1 MDVTALVMA
10 GGKGIRL
17 DLDEEKPL
25 LQLGGKPVIE
35 YVLTALRNAK
45 NVNNIVVAV
54 SHHSPKTAK
63 LMSIDKISTI
73 TTPGKE
79 YVFDLG
85 YAVKRLN
92 SEFVLAIA
100 ADLPFIT
107 GEIIDFIIE
116 SYQKC
121 GKPALSV
128 VVPIETKEK
137 MGLGGDYVIEFGD
150 KRVVPAGINVID
162 GKRIEEEELD
172 QELCLIDRKEVAINI
187 NTQKELE
194 IAKTL
199 IEESF
204 PE

>member
-10 GGKGIRL
+10 GGKGTRL

-25 LQLGGKPVIE
+25 LQLRGKPVIE
-35 YVLTALRNAK
+35 YVLTALK
-45 NVNNIVVAV
+45 NSKKVDKIVVAV

-63 LMSIDKISTI
+63 LMSKSKISTMI
-73 TTPGKE
+73 TPGKE

-92 SEFVLAIA
+92 LEFVLAIA

-116 SYQKC
+116 IYQKS

-128 VVPIETKEK
+128 VVPI
-137 MGLGGDYVIEFGD
+137 
-150 KRVVPAGINVID
+150 
-162 GKRIEEEELD
+162 
-172 QELCLIDRKEVAINI
+172 
-187 NTQKELE
+187 
-194 IAKTL
+194 
-199 IEESF
+199 
-204 PE
+204 

>member
-10 GGKGIRL
+10 GGKGTRL

-25 LQLGGKPVIE
+25 LQLRGKPVIE
-35 YVLTALRNAK
+35 YVLTALK
-45 NVNNIVVAV
+45 NSKKVDKIVVAV

-63 LMSIDKISTI
+63 LMSRSKISTI

-92 SEFVLAIA
+92 LEFVLAIA
-100 ADLPFIT
+100 ADLPFIS

-116 SYQKC
+116 SYQKS

-137 MGLGGDYVIEFGD
+137 MGLGVEYVTEFGD
-150 KRVVPAGINVID
+150 KRVVPAGINLID

-172 QELCLIDRKEVAINI
+172 QEVCLIDLKEVAINI

-194 IAKTL
+194 IAKKL
-199 IEESF
+199 FEESLH
-204 PE
+204 E